1 MKKFFMKKVIPIM
14 LLTTLISYTAPVFAV
29 TKDET
34 VYTKLNVKGEQ
45 YKTIVSTELK
55 NENNLEKIV
64 DLTNL
69 LNIENTSGDET
80 FSKDGDTL
88 IWDAKG
94 NDIYYQGETEAKLPI
109 ELEIKYK
116 LNGEEISAKDI
127 AGKSGKVTIKLEYKN
142 NDEHIVNVNGRS
154 EKMYTPF
161 LLVSGTIL
169 RNNNNKNIEVTNGKV
184 INDGT
189 KSIIIGIALPGLQE
203 SLGVSKDTINIPS
216 GMEINMDAIDFE
228 LDSIITFA
236 TPKLLDEEDS
246 NLTAEMKEL
255 SSKIS
260 LIREATEKLK
270 TGADTLKNGTEDYSQ
285 KSELFNGKMEEL
297 QNGVGYINNQYTTL
311 DTGIN
316 TVNNSTSLIQNG
328 AEQIY
333 NGVQELPTMLGELVT
348 GLDTAST
355 TLRGIEDTQEKIL
368 LSETEINAIVTA
380 ISNDTTIDATTKTAL
395 ITKIKTQNA
404 TLQKTN
410 EGIIGVATGIET
422 AKDTITANNQKISSL
437 IDGVTQIYNGTSELS
452 KGTANLAKGSNKV
465 KEGLNTLN
473 SSTVALK
480 SADDALTQGAKTI
493 SAGASE
499 LYEGIETFNNEI
511 NKYLNGAI
519 NQVAIRAEKLV
530 MLSEEYNNFTKI
542 NEQSKGKVKFIMMTD
557 SLKKEEE
564 K

>member
-34 VYTKLNVKGEQ
+34 VYTKLNIEGEQ

-169 RNNNNKNIEVTNGKV
+169 RNSNNKNIEITNGKI

-255 SSKIS
+255 SSKIN

>member
-55 NENNLEKIV
+55 NKNNLEKIV

-169 RNNNNKNIEVTNGKV
+169 RNSNNKNIEITNGKI

-255 SSKIS
+255 SSKIN

>member
-1 MKKFFMKKVIPIM
+1 MKKTIMKKIIPIT
-14 LLTTLISYTAPVFAV
+14 LLTTLVSYTIPVLAV

-34 VYTKLNVKGEQ
+34 VYSKLNVKGEQ

-55 NENNLEKIV
+55 NENNLEKIT
-64 DLTNL
+64 DISNL

-94 NDIYYQGETEAKLPI
+94 NDIHYQGETEERLPI
-109 ELEIKYK
+109 ELEIKYE
-116 LNGEEISAKDI
+116 LDGAQISAKDI

-142 NDEHIVNVNGRS
+142 NVEHIVNVNGRN

-161 LLVSGTIL
+161 MIVSGTIL
-169 RNNNNKNIEVTNGKV
+169 KNSNNKNIEVTNGKV

-189 KSIIIGIALPGLQE
+189 KSIIIGIAMPGLQE
-203 SLGVSKDTINIPS
+203 SLGLSKDIIHIPS
-216 GMEINMDAIDFE
+216 GMEISMDATDFE

-236 TPKLLDEEDS
+236 SPKVLDEENS
-246 NLTAEMKEL
+246 KLTGEMKEL
-255 SSKIS
+255 SSKIN

-270 TGADTLKNGTEDYSQ
+270 AGADTLKNGTEEYSQ
-285 KSELFNGKMEEL
+285 KSELFNSKMKDL
-297 QNGVGYINNQYTTL
+297 QNGVGYINGQYTTL

-333 NGVQELPTMLGELVT
+333 NGVQELPNMLGGLAT

-355 TLRGIEDTQEKIL
+355 TLIGIEATQEKIL
-368 LSETEINAIVTA
+368 LNETEMNAIVTA
-380 ISNDTTIDATTKTAL
+380 ITNDTTIDATTKTAL
-395 ITKIKTQNA
+395 VTKIKTANA

-410 EGIIGVATGIET
+410 EGITGVATGIET
-422 AKDTITANNQKISSL
+422 AKNTITDNNQKINSL

-452 KGTANLAKGSNKV
+452 KGTANLAKGSTKV

-480 SADDALTQGAKTI
+480 NADDELTIGAKTI

-499 LYEGIETFNNEI
+499 LSQGIATFNNEI

-519 NQVAIRAEKLV
+519 NQIATRAEKLV
-530 MLSEEYNNFTKI
+530 RLSEDYNNFTKI